1 MASMSSAQ
9 IVSASVLH
17 SKALAAAGMPSF
29 NNENP
34 GYHGQVCS
42 AATVGLFYP
51 KIRCMIIILF
61 VAPLFFKHVHVKP
74 LSNYMLKTYGYQP
87 LLTSTAQV

>member
-42 AATVGLFYP
+42 ATTVGLFYP
-51 KIRCMIIILF
+51 KIRCMIIIFFF
-61 VAPLFFKHVHVKP
+61 VGPLFFIHVHAKP
-74 LSNYMLKTYGYQP
+74 LSNYMLR
-87 LLTSTAQV
+87 LTATNHC

>member
-29 NNENP
+29 NNENQ

-42 AATVGLFYP
+42 ATTVELFYP
-51 KIRCMIIILF
+51 KIRCMIIIIHFL
-61 VAPLFFKHVHVKP
+61 A
-74 LSNYMLKTYGYQP
+74 SP
-87 LLTSTAQV
+87 LLYHTCLYFERAFFSSST

>member
-42 AATVGLFYP
+42 ATTVGLFYP
-51 KIRCMIIILF
+51 KLD
-61 VAPLFFKHVHVKP
+61 A
-74 LSNYMLKTYGYQP
+74 
-87 LLTSTAQV
+87 